1 MYWFVS
7 QSSLRHINFFWLLWD
22 TQIMCWRS
30 PWLHNKKR
38 TNGLKNIK
46 EKEETLLQ
54 TWMFEKSAKVVLAVI
69 NVAMA
74 ISLSYCFFFFFS
86 SFFLSS
92 TDISQTGS
100 WLLSTSA
107 VNWQFHRRMKSPSN
121 LETKRSGL
129 SNSAPC
135 VFAQIYWRAA
145 DTKLVWPDLI
155 LITERT
161 GISSSGI
168 RQLHLTWGK
177 WYLQKKFS
185 AFVLTCLQ
193 Q

>member
-1 MYWFVS
+1 
-7 QSSLRHINFFWLLWD
+7 
-22 TQIMCWRS
+22 MCWRS

-74 ISLSYCFFFFFS
+74 ISLSYCFFFFFFFFFEQHWHFTNRFLVAQHICRQLTVS
-86 SFFLSS
+86 SEDEKSFKSRN
-92 TDISQTGS
+92 QTLRALKQCS
-100 WLLSTSA
+100 
-107 VNWQFHRRMKSPSN
+107 M
-121 LETKRSGL
+121 
-129 SNSAPC
+129 C
-135 VFAQIYWRAA
+135 VCAQICWRAA